1 MQLKEELPTSLPR
14 KILEEKIRKFLE
26 EDIGQGDITTLLTI
40 PSGTIVEAEI
50 VAKESGVT
58 AGIEEALTMLESFGF
73 QVRVLVPD
81 GSRAKE
87 KATILETVGDAKTL
101 LSIERTLLNLLTR
114 MSGIAT
120 ATSRLIEKVRRVGYK
135 TRIACTRK
143 VAPGLSYFDKRAVM
157 LGGGDTHRLHLDDL
171 VIVKDNHLA
180 VVGDVGEAV
189 KRVREA
195 VSFSKKIEIEV
206 STEKEALEA
215 AKAGADIVMLDNFS
229 PQQIRKTIALLDKE
243 GLRGKILIEA
253 SGGINEQNVIE
264 FAATGVDILSLGEIT
279 DSVKA
284 LDMSLEVVKVRRRKN
299 EKSLEIGVKS

>member
-1 MQLKEELPTSLPR
+1 MRQLKEESLTFLPR

-26 EDIGQGDITTLLTI
+26 EDLGQGDITTFLTV

-50 VAKESGVT
+50 VAKESAVI
-58 AGIEEALTMLESFGF
+58 AGIEEILTLLESFGF
-73 QVRVLVPD
+73 QVRVLVSD
-81 GSRAKE
+81 GGNVE
-87 KATILETVGDAKTL
+87 GKATVLKIVGDARML

-120 ATSRLIEKVRRVGYK
+120 ATSRLIEKVRRAGYK

-143 VAPGLSYFDKRAVM
+143 VAPGLLYFDKRAVM

-171 VIVKDNHLA
+171 IIVKDNHLA
-180 VVGDVGEAV
+180 VVGDVDAV
-189 KRVREA
+189 VKSVREA

-206 STEKEALEA
+206 STEGEALEA
-215 AKAGADIVMLDNFS
+215 AKAGADIVMLDNFF
-229 PQQIRKTIALLDKE
+229 PQQIKNTMVLLDRE
-243 GLRGKILIEA
+243 GLRSKVLIEA
-253 SGGINEQNVIE
+253 SGGINEQNVLE

-284 LDMSLEVVKVRRRKN
+284 LDMSLEVVKVR
-299 EKSLEIGVKS
+299 KSKTKKV

>member
-1 MQLKEELPTSLPR
+1 MKQPKEESLTSLPR
-14 KILEEKIRKFLE
+14 KILEEKISKFLE
-26 EDIGQGDITTLLTI
+26 EDLGQGDITTLLTV

-50 VAKESGVT
+50 VAKESGVI
-58 AGIEEALTMLESFGF
+58 AGIEEVFTLLESFGF
-73 QVRVLVPD
+73 QVRVLVSD
-81 GSRAKE
+81 GSRVE
-87 KATILETVGDAKTL
+87 GKAAVLKIVGDARTL

-120 ATSRLIEKVRRVGYK
+120 ATSRLIENVRRAGYK

-143 VAPGLSYFDKRAVM
+143 VAPGLLYFDKRAVM

-171 VIVKDNHLA
+171 IIVKDNHLM

-189 KRVREA
+189 KSVREA

-206 STEKEALEA
+206 SSDNEALEA

-229 PQQIRKTIALLDKE
+229 PQQIKNTMVLLDRE
-243 GLRGKILIEA
+243 GLRSKVLIEA
-253 SGGINEQNVIE
+253 SGGINEQNVLE

-284 LDMSLEVVKVRRRKN
+284 LDMSLEVVKVR
-299 EKSLEIGVKS
+299 KSKTKKV

>member
-1 MQLKEELPTSLPR
+1 MRQLKEESLTFLPR

-26 EDIGQGDITTLLTI
+26 EDLGQGDLTTLLTV

-50 VAKESGVT
+50 VAKESGVI
-58 AGIEEALTMLESFGF
+58 AGIEEVFTLLESFGF
-73 QVRVLVPD
+73 QVRVLVSD
-81 GSRAKE
+81 GSRVE
-87 KATILETVGDAKTL
+87 GKAAVLKIVGDARTL
-101 LSIERTLLNLLTR
+101 LSIERTLLNLLMR

-120 ATSRLIEKVRRVGYK
+120 ATSRLIEKIRRAGYK

-143 VAPGLSYFDKRAVM
+143 VAPGLLYFDKRAVM

-171 VIVKDNHLA
+171 IIVKDNHLM

-206 STEKEALEA
+206 SSDNEALEA

-229 PQQIRKTIALLDKE
+229 PQQIKNTLVLLDRE
-243 GLRGKILIEA
+243 GLRSKVLIEA
-253 SGGINEQNVIE
+253 SGGINEQNVLE
-264 FAATGVDILSLGEIT
+264 FAATGVDNLSFGEIT
-279 DSVKA
+279 DSAKA
-284 LDMSLEVVKVRRRKN
+284 LDMSLEVVKVR
-299 EKSLEIGVKS
+299 KSKTKKV

>member
-1 MQLKEELPTSLPR
+1 MFLP
-14 KILEEKIRKFLE
+14 KKVLEEKIRKFLE

-40 PSGTIVEAEI
+40 PSGTIVEAKVI
-50 VAKESGVT
+50 AKEPGVI
-58 AGIEEALTMLESFGF
+58 AGVEETLAFLESFDF
-73 QVRVLVPD
+73 QVNTPVSD
-81 GSRAKE
+81 GSKVGE
-87 KATILETVGDAKTL
+87 EATILSIVGDARTL

-120 ATSRLIEKVRRVGYK
+120 TTSRLIEKVRRAGYK

-157 LGGGDTHRLHLDDL
+157 IGGGDTHRLHLDDL
-171 VIVKDNHLA
+171 VIIKDNHLA
-180 VVGDVGEAV
+180 VVGDVGKAV
-189 KRVREA
+189 KKVREA

-206 STEKEALEA
+206 SREEEALEA

-229 PQQIRKTIALLDKE
+229 PQQVRKTIALLEKE
-243 GLRGKILIEA
+243 GLRDKILIEA
-253 SGGINEQNVIE
+253 SGGVNEQNILE

-284 LDMSLEVVKVRRRKN
+284 LDMSLEVVKVRRSK
-299 EKSLEIGVKS
+299 K